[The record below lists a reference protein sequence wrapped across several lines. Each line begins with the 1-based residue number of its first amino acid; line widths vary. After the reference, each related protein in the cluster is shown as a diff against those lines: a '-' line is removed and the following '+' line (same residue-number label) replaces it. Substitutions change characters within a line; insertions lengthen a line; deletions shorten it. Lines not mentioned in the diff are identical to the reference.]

1 MYKIYIGG
9 FTMTDF
15 KEFVEELKSFYNVK
29 SLEAVAEKMGF
40 NKHSATG
47 WRRDKKL
54 TSKALLKYNDDR
66 NKIGKVKE
74 VIGFQNES
82 KSKEITIN
90 FYENVTASAG
100 YGIASMEN
108 KPKKMA
114 FDCAL
119 LQGLKIQNRNN
130 LDIIKISGDSMLP
143 YFNDGDLIIVERE
156 CEAKNGDT
164 IIANIA
170 GDLYVKQ
177 LEKDPFNKWV
187 RLVSTNKDYG
197 SILLEGQEV
206 ESLNIVGIVR
216 ARINVRVY

>member
-1 MYKIYIGG
+1 
-9 FTMTDF
+9 
-15 KEFVEELKSFYNVK
+15 
-29 SLEAVAEKMGF
+29 
-40 NKHSATG
+40 
-47 WRRDKKL
+47 
-54 TSKALLKYNDDR
+54 
-66 NKIGKVKE
+66 
-74 VIGFQNES
+74 
-82 KSKEITIN
+82 
-90 FYENVTASAG
+90 
-100 YGIASMEN
+100 
-108 KPKKMA
+108 MA